1 MPGSPGQWR
10 WWPFWI
16 GQWSM
21 NLLIC
26 WLTAFIF
33 LSLASHWGS
42 FTQYP
47 RSVLRRSKLSWR
59 VVLIWRCHGKQF
71 MQHRKAW
78 NFTPYWSILSM
89 SFFWYLFWLGD
100 FLHCCHAYAVW
111 PWNFLSWLSAVFGL
125 SPSLSVSFA
134 QGRSEANLISK
145 QSWLANSRVRM
156 LKKHVAWWFAPCIIW
171 Q

>member
-1 MPGSPGQWR
+1 MPGSGDQWR

-33 LSLASHWGS
+33 FIFLSLANHWGS

-71 MQHRKAW
+71 IKHRKAW

-89 SFFWYLFWLGD
+89 LFFGISFLIRRFPTLLPCICGLTMEFP
-100 FLHCCHAYAVW
+100 FLIVSCLW
-111 PWNFLSWLSAVFGL
+111 
-125 SPSLSVSFA
+125 SLSFSLCLFRT
-134 QGRSEANLISK
+134 GSIWS
-145 QSWLANSRVRM
+145 QSHFKAVVTCEL
-156 LKKHVAWWFAPCIIW
+156 
-171 Q
+171 